1 VTEPA
6 SIELQRAG
14 WFTAVL
20 VVVSLVADGW
30 SGRPGPLTHQLI
42 LLPLAAFFF
51 WTTIRLLIPQS
62 PEPRVQWSPHRALV
76 VALIFELLFGL
87 VYLYEVRHF
96 ADAGYRARPMLA
108 VLLLTPAIVALGL
121 AAAGRLRPAAT
132 LGVTLLAYLAG
143 ATLSILSFP
152 LNYLRSDML
161 PVILWAD
168 QALLRHVDPYL
179 TVHVADRLYDFPYL
193 PGMIVAFFPFVAAHL
208 DIRWGCVAYNLGLAA
223 LVWFASR
230 PARRVHTT
238 ALLALFLL
246 CPFLQYR
253 HELYLQPHWFAMM
266 LAFVLMQRR
275 RFAWAAVAFGVG
287 MAIYQF
293 SWIMFPFFLLNA
305 LRRRGWL
312 EALKLT
318 FLSALGALGIVGPFL
333 RSASHQIAS
342 NTVGQWGHLSA
353 HAIAGPI
360 NLSYWVTYVVPV
372 GQLLKLQ
379 AVLMIAIFLYAFLR
393 GRCKD
398 VTDTLRWMIVAIT
411 IFVILNSIVDG
422 YFYLMLLVIMLA
434 YTCIA
439 NGWWDKS
446 QSIAQSESQPESA

>member
-1 VTEPA
+1 MTEPA
-6 SIELQRAG
+6 SIEHQRAG
-14 WFTAVL
+14 WFTAIL

-30 SGRPGPLTHQLI
+30 SGRPGPVTHQLI

-51 WTTIRLLIPQS
+51 WATFRLLVPQS
-62 PEPRVQWSPHRALV
+62 PEPRVQWSTRRALV
-76 VALIFELLFGL
+76 VALIFELLFAL

-96 ADAGYRARPMLA
+96 ADVGYHARPMLA

-121 AAAGRLRPAAT
+121 AAAGRLTPVAT
-132 LGVTLLAYLAG
+132 FGVTLIAYLAG

-161 PVILWAD
+161 PVILWAN

-193 PGMIVAFFPFVAAHL
+193 PGMMVAFYPFVAAHM
-208 DIRWGCVAYNLGLAA
+208 DIRWGGVAYNVAWAA

-230 PARRVHTT
+230 PERRIQTT
-238 ALLALFLL
+238 ALLAVFLL

-253 HELYLQPHWFAMM
+253 HELYLQPHWFVMV
-266 LAFVLMQRR
+266 LAFVLMQRG

-293 SWIMFPFFLLNA
+293 SWIMFPFFVLNA

-318 FLSALGALGIVGPFL
+318 AFAAVGALAIVGPFL
-333 RSASHQIAS
+333 QSASHRIAS
-342 NTVGQWGHLSA
+342 NTVGQWGRLAA
-353 HAIAGPI
+353 HALADPI

-379 AVLMIAIFLYAFLR
+379 ALLMIAIFLYAFAR
-393 GRCKD
+393 GRCRD
-398 VTDTLRWMIVAIT
+398 VADTLRWMIVAVT
-411 IFVILNSIVDG
+411 VFVLLNSLVDG
-422 YFYLMLLVIMLA
+422 YFYLMILVMMLA
-434 YTCIA
+434 YVCIA
-439 NGWWDKS
+439 NGWWMEG
-446 QSIAQSESQPESA
+446 ATVPEPAPAAA